1 MYPVS
6 GGTARFPHFAFG
18 SVAGISFGFFSYVQ
32 AVTIAPIECFAFM
45 QYASHFW
52 PGIYNPVTKNVTS
65 TGFVLTIVL
74 MAIFIAVNF
83 LAMRMFAR
91 VNNVIT
97 WWKVAVPVLAIIVL
111 LFKFH
116 PGNFTAG
123 VGFMPGGIK
132 ALFGALPAAGIIF
145 AYSGFEQC
153 DQLAG
158 EIKNP
163 GRNLPRAIIISILI
177 GTAIYVLLQVA
188 FIGAMPAGRAGPKG
202 FAGITNTSVLS
213 GPFAGLAGLVGLG
226 WLALILRIDAFVSP
240 SGTGLIYTTGT
251 SRISYG
257 LARNRYYPQIFGK
270 VDRNGIPWVGLII
283 AFLIGLLFL
292 LPFPSWHSLV
302 GLITGASVLMYAGAP
317 LSVGAFRGQV
327 PDASRPYRMP
337 VAVVLAPAAFVVAD
351 LLIYWSGFE
360 VVWKLGIVLVLGYVI
375 IGTCMAFDP
384 QRPPLD
390 WKSAVWLPVWL
401 IGMGIISWQGQYS
414 GTSDEH
420 PLPPTNTFHIAFWW
434 DMLVVIAF
442 SVAIYFWAMRTKL
455 PRAEMLA
462 LVNKQARPGMTQ
474 CQTFTTEPLQQRQ
487 NGPVVRRGRSVVGW
501 RAWCPARRAWHDRSA
516 AARDGPGEAAGSAA
530 GPGLRSAC
538 PARHRTGRC
547 PRPRRPG
554 WRIRATSRR
563 PHGAPRA
570 SRSAS
575 PGAPGGGPARSGR
588 AGSAGSGGRAA
599 SHPATARAPSNAR
612 QRRPA
617 RAANARRPSGVG

>member
-1 MYPVS
+1 MAAETTGVAATTPTDVGFKRELGLIGSTWASETSIIGSGWLFGALFAAQAVGGAAVLAWVIAGVIVIVLALAHAELGAMYPVS

-45 QYASHFW
+45 QYASYYW
-52 PGIYNPVTKNVTS
+52 PGLYDPTTKNVTGA
-65 TGFVLTIVL
+65 GFILTIVL
-74 MAIFIAVNF
+74 MAVFVAVNF
-83 LAMRMFAR
+83 LAMRIFAR

-177 GTAIYVLLQVA
+177 GTVIYVMLQVA
-188 FIGAMPAGRAGPKG
+188 FVGALPPHLLSQGGLTGLVCPTKG
-202 FAGITNTSVLS
+202 TCNPSVAALNA
-213 GPFAGLAGLVGLG
+213 GPFAAVAALGALG
-226 WLALILRIDAFVSP
+226 WLATILRIDAFVSP

-257 LARNRYYPQIFGK
+257 LSRNRYYPQIFGK
-270 VDRNGIPWVGLII
+270 VDRNGVPWVGLIF

-317 LSVGAFRGQV
+317 LSVGAFRSQV

-337 VAVVLAPAAFVVAD
+337 AAAVLAPIAFAVAD

-360 VVWKLGIVLVLGYVI
+360 VVWKLGVVLVLGYVI
-375 IGTCMAFDP
+375 MGIFMAFDP

-414 GTSDEH
+414 GAVSSDKH
-420 PLPPTNTFHIAFWW
+420 PLPPTNTHHIAFWW
-434 DMLVVIAF
+434 DILVVVAF

-455 PRAEMLA
+455 PRDEMLL
-462 LVNKQARPGMTQ
+462 LVNKQ
-474 CQTFTTEPLQQRQ
+474 
-487 NGPVVRRGRSVVGW
+487 
-501 RAWCPARRAWHDRSA
+501 
-516 AARDGPGEAAGSAA
+516 
-530 GPGLRSAC
+530 
-538 PARHRTGRC
+538 
-547 PRPRRPG
+547 
-554 WRIRATSRR
+554 
-563 PHGAPRA
+563 
-570 SRSAS
+570 
-575 PGAPGGGPARSGR
+575 GGGEEELPPPIR
-588 AGSAGSGGRAA
+588 
-599 SHPATARAPSNAR
+599 H
-612 QRRPA
+612 
-617 RAANARRPSGVG
+617 